1 MPDNHFIKCEADFKY
16 LRHNGNRGKSTM
28 QLQFCL
34 PIESNALYYDSM
46 SIGGC
51 KQGFKR
57 KLVPGRVRET
67 KTKRKMRLLTIGK
80 IQLESFKLN

>member
-1 MPDNHFIKCEADFKY
+1 MPENNFIKCEADFKY

-28 QLQFCL
+28 QLQLL
-34 PIESNALYYDSM
+34 PIYSYAFYYDSM

-57 KLVPGRVRET
+57 KLVPGRIRET